1 LQEIYLGIDTMS
13 SYETVRQLQS
23 DDTII
28 AIGVGGGF
36 SVLGLMLV
44 VAIMK
49 GQMFEIFLELL
60 ALLLRWCGLVAGPP
74 GIDDLVLAPLGEV
87 KRR

>member
-28 AIGVGGGF
+28 AIGVGAGS
-36 SVLGLMLV
+36 SVLGLMLIIV
-44 VAIMK
+44 IMK
-49 GQMFEIFLELL
+49 YQTQRQMFEIYKEAHQRNKGGFDELQ
-60 ALLLRWCGLVAGPP
+60 
-74 GIDDLVLAPLGEV
+74 
-87 KRR
+87 